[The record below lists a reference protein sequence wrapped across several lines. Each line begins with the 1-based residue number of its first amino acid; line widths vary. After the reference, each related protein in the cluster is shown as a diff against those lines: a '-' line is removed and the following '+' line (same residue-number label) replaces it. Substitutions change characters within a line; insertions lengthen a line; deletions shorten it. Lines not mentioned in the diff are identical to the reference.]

1 MRISPTGLMN
11 KKPILSK
18 PQLNSNI
25 LHYFQRRY
33 ASHAEGGFSLMEI
46 MVVLAII
53 AVLSSISMP
62 VLRGFAQTRRLK
74 TSARA
79 IVDTLGFARDM
90 AITEKNT
97 HLVVFDIDG
106 NRYWLASSETFDIQN
121 PAASAGRATN
131 SATANGQQVMVA
143 RTDGIMGIPR
153 PLNRGITIAAIVTT
167 NNGVNQQIISG
178 VDYVY
183 FSPIATS
190 IDTVVY
196 LRNIDDD
203 VISITVEAAT
213 GRSSIQEL
221 TPQQIQTLDLGN

>member
-1 MRISPTGLMN
+1 M
-11 KKPILSK
+11 LSR
-18 PQLNSNI
+18 PLLNSNI
-25 LHYFQRRY
+25 MYYFQRRTT
-33 ASHAEGGFSLMEI
+33 SNAEGGFSLMEI

-53 AVLSSISMP
+53 AVLSAISMP
-62 VLRGFAQTRRLK
+62 ALRGFASTRRLK

-79 IVDTLGFARDM
+79 IVDTFGFARDM

-131 SATANGQQVMVA
+131 SVIANGQQVIA
-143 RTDGIMGIPR
+143 SRTEGIMGIPR
-153 PLNRGITIAAIVTT
+153 PLNRGVTIAAIVTT
-167 NNGVNQQIISG
+167 NNGVNQQLVSG

-190 IDTVVY
+190 VDTIVY
-196 LRNIDDD
+196 LRNNDDD

-221 TPQQIQTLDLGN
+221 SPQQIQTLGLGN

>member
-1 MRISPTGLMN
+1 MKDYQRQTT
-11 KKPILSK
+11 
-18 PQLNSNI
+18 SN
-25 LHYFQRRY
+25 
-33 ASHAEGGFSLMEI
+33 AEGGFSLMEI

-62 VLRGFAQTRRLK
+62 VLRGFASTRRLK

-79 IVDTLGFARDM
+79 IVDTLKFARDM

-121 PAASAGRATN
+121 PAASAGRTIE
-131 SATANGQQVMVA
+131 TGQVNGQQVMVA
-143 RTDGIMGIPR
+143 RTDGVMGIPR
-153 PLNRGITIAAIVTT
+153 PLNRGVSIMSMVTT

-183 FSPIATS
+183 FSPTATS
-190 IDTVVY
+190 VDTVVY

-203 VISITVEAAT
+203 VIAINVEAST
-213 GRSSIQEL
+213 GRSSLQEL
-221 TPQQIQTLDLGN
+221 APQEIQDLGLGD

>member
-1 MRISPTGLMN
+1 MN
-11 KKPILSK
+11 SSIIR
-18 PQLNSNI
+18 N
-25 LHYFQRRY
+25 FQRRY
-33 ASHAEGGFSLMEI
+33 STNAESGFSLMEI

-62 VLRGFAQTRRLK
+62 ALRGFAATRRLK

-90 AITEKNT
+90 AITENNT

-121 PAASAGRATN
+121 PAASAGRTTN
-131 SATANGQQVMVA
+131 SGTANGQQMMVS
-143 RTDGIMGIPR
+143 RTDGVMGIPR
-153 PLNRGITIAAIVTT
+153 PLNKGITIASLVTT
-167 NNGVNQQIISG
+167 INGANQQMISG

-183 FSPIATS
+183 FSPTATS
-190 IDTVVY
+190 VDTTVY
-196 LRNIDDD
+196 LRNIDNDY
-203 VISITVEAAT
+203 ISINVEAAT

-221 TPQQIQTLDLGN
+221 SPQQIQSLGLGN

>member
-1 MRISPTGLMN
+1 MLG
-11 KKPILSK
+11 KPILSHIIK
-18 PQLNSNI
+18 HHMMKDS
-25 LHYFQRRY
+25 QRRTT
-33 ASHAEGGFSLMEI
+33 SNAEGGFSLMEI

-79 IVDTLGFARDM
+79 IGDTLGFARDM

-121 PAASAGRATN
+121 PCSFCRKN
-131 SATANGQQVMVA
+131 YRIRSTANGQQVMVA
-143 RTDGIMGIPR
+143 RTDGVMGIPR

-190 IDTVVY
+190 VDTVVY
-196 LRNIDDD
+196 LRNTDDD
-203 VISITVEAAT
+203 VIAITVEAAT

>member
-1 MRISPTGLMN
+1 MN
-11 KKPILSK
+11 KKPVLGR
-18 PQLNSNI
+18 PLLNSNI
-25 LHYFQRRY
+25 LPYFQRRDP
-33 ASHAEGGFSLMEI
+33 SNAEGGFSLMEI

-62 VLRGFAQTRRLK
+62 VLKGFASTRRLK

-121 PAASAGRATN
+121 PAASAGRTTN
-131 SATANGQQVMVA
+131 SVPVNGQQVMVS
-143 RTDGIMGIPR
+143 RTDGVMGIPR
-153 PLNRGITIAAIVTT
+153 PLNRGVTIASISTT
-167 NNGVNQQIISG
+167 VNGVNQQIISG

-190 IDTVVY
+190 VDTVVY

-203 VISITVEAAT
+203 VIAITVEAAT

-221 TPQQIQTLDLGN
+221 SPQQIQRLGLGN

>member
-1 MRISPTGLMN
+1 MN
-11 KKPILSK
+11 KKPTLSR

-25 LHYFQRRY
+25 LHYFQKRD
-33 ASHAEGGFSLMEI
+33 SSNTEGGFSLMEI

-62 VLRGFAQTRRLK
+62 MLRGFAQTRRLK
-74 TSARA
+74 TSAQA

-121 PAASAGRATN
+121 PAASAGRTTN
-131 SATANGQQVMVA
+131 SVTANGQQVMVA
-143 RTDGIMGIPR
+143 RTDGVMGIPR

-183 FSPIATS
+183 FSPTATS
-190 IDTVVY
+190 VDTVVY

-203 VISITVEAAT
+203 AIAITVEAAT

-221 TPQQIQTLDLGN
+221 TPQQIQELGLGN

>member
-1 MRISPTGLMN
+1 MN
-11 KKPILSK
+11 NKPAQGKPILLNRIK
-18 PQLNSNI
+18 PRMMKDC
-25 LHYFQRRY
+25 QRRTTCK
-33 ASHAEGGFSLMEI
+33 AEGGFSLMEI

-53 AVLSSISMP
+53 AVLSSISAP
-62 VLRGFAQTRRLK
+62 ALRGFAASRRLK
-74 TSARA
+74 SSARA

-97 HLVVFDIDG
+97 HLVVFDIDA

-121 PAASAGRATN
+121 PAASAGRSTN
-131 SATANGQQVMVA
+131 SVTANGQQAMVS

-153 PLNRGITIAAIVTT
+153 PLNRGITITAIVTT
-167 NNGVNQQIISG
+167 SNGVNQQIITG

-190 IDTVVY
+190 VDTIVY

-203 VISITVEAAT
+203 AMAITVEAAT
-213 GRSSIQEL
+213 GRSSIREL
-221 TPQQIQTLDLGN
+221 SPQQIQTLGLGN